1 MPAASTRKAAT
12 TPRKAAVPKAK
23 PALREAAATTA
34 AAHGRID
41 AALKELGERAES
53 FANVAIGDLK
63 SRVGPY
69 VDDVKSHA
77 GPMVDDLK
85 TRAAPVVDDLKTR
98 AQPYADKAG
107 EQFAVAER
115 AIVEKVRKNPIGAIF
130 AFLGVGVLL
139 GLILGG
145 GRSR

>member
-1 MPAASTRKAAT
+1 MPAASTRKAA
-12 TPRKAAVPKAK
+12 APKPK
-23 PALREAAATTA
+23 PALRKAVAAPAAAP
-34 AAHGRID
+34 GRVD

-63 SRVGPY
+63 SRAGPY
-69 VDDVKSHA
+69 VDDLKTHA
-77 GPMVDDLK
+77 GPVLNNLK
-85 TRAAPVVDDLKTR
+85 TRAAPVVDDLAAR
-98 AQPYADKAG
+98 AQPYTDKAG

-115 AIVEKVRKNPIGAIF
+115 VIVEKVKQNPITALF
-130 AFLGVGVLL
+130 AMLGVGVLL

>member
-1 MPAASTRKAAT
+1 MPAASTAKAAT
-12 TPRKAAVPKAK
+12 TPRKAAAPKAK
-23 PALREAAATTA
+23 PALREAAATA
-34 AAHGRID
+34 PAHGRVD

-53 FANVAIGDLK
+53 FANTTIGELK
-63 SRVGPY
+63 TRVGPY

-77 GPMVDDLK
+77 GPMLNDLK
-85 TRAAPVVDDLKTR
+85 TRAAPVVDDLAAR
-98 AQPYADKAG
+98 AQPYTDQAG
-107 EQFAVAER
+107 QRLASAER
-115 AIVEKVRKNPIGAIF
+115 VIAEKVKQNPITAMF